1 MEKEQLR
8 KLKNQKEAGGITL
21 IALVITIVV
30 LLILAGITI
39 SLVFGKNGIITKAQN
54 TKEQTIIADEKE
66 AVSLAYI
73 SCKTNNMM
81 DIVTDEQLQ
90 QELEN
95 NGRDVTVTT
104 VGNKLEVLFN
114 ETKHVYTIN
123 ENGRIEEYVSS
134 KRNITYAKAYCKKIL
149 ALARNPSATKEA
161 EKYHKYFDNLIVEDR
176 EEFLIIHANAI
187 SNYIYGYSRNSSQKN
202 GFDEILETLTYKGE
216 MSKENYTPLV
226 QAEYIKNAGAL
237 MRGYSSNASS
247 YSTFVDK
254 INKYN
259 PYVTVTLQ
267 SEEPKLKA
275 EITYNKDLEE
285 VKVAREEILGD
296 CAIAYS
302 RNPSLRDEI
311 IRQFNELVA
320 IGKNEEPS
328 AKEQAGAV
336 KTIGK
341 VLMAYVRNP
350 SLIDQLFG
358 QIEISSSLIKNVNL
372 EEVQVA
378 RAETLEALISAINK
392 EPNLSEEIVNYYNYY
407 VGIPPEKASPRV
419 QAISLYNSGNLL
431 EVLVN
436 NDNEINN
443 GILNSYEKVNIDI
456 TENTDEIQA
465 ASLANIGKLY
475 WTLPFVNEAERTNI
489 LEFFRTKLYKK
500 ITNNT
505 PIIQA
510 GKYYSDGYYDS
521 AYQEIMKIED
531 KAIKE
536 EKLRILEEIKKEFS
550 PDIEIDYTLEE
561 VQIAKIEFLNT
572 IYDSYYTS
580 VGGRYFIHRF
590 GERERILKP
599 SEEYFRKE

>member
-1 MEKEQLR
+1 M
-8 KLKNQKEAGGITL
+8 
-21 IALVITIVV
+21 
-30 LLILAGITI
+30 
-39 SLVFGKNGIITKAQN
+39 
-54 TKEQTIIADEKE
+54 
-66 AVSLAYI
+66 
-73 SCKTNNMM
+73 
-81 DIVTDEQLQ
+81 
-90 QELEN
+90 
-95 NGRDVTVTT
+95 
-104 VGNKLEVLFN
+104 
-114 ETKHVYTIN
+114 
-123 ENGRIEEYVSS
+123 
-134 KRNITYAKAYCKKIL
+134 
-149 ALARNPSATKEA
+149 
-161 EKYHKYFDNLIVEDR
+161 
-176 EEFLIIHANAI
+176 
-187 SNYIYGYSRNSSQKN
+187 
-202 GFDEILETLTYKGE
+202 
-216 MSKENYTPLV
+216 
-226 QAEYIKNAGAL
+226 
-237 MRGYSSNASS
+237 
-247 YSTFVDK
+247 
-254 INKYN
+254 
-259 PYVTVTLQ
+259 
-267 SEEPKLKA
+267 KA

-510 GKYYSDGYYDS
+510 AKYYSDGYYDS